1 MTRKWDILM
10 TKIENN
16 NLEYFCPDFLEF
28 LQSEPW
34 VSYKP
39 VSYKKECTPKF
50 VTVDNQFV
58 ANAVFKFHLN

>member
-1 MTRKWDILM
+1 MNRKWDILM

-16 NLEYFCPDFLEF
+16 DLE
-28 LQSEPW
+28 SEPW

-39 VSYKKECTPKF
+39 VSYKKECTPKL
-50 VTVDNQFV
+50 VMVENQFV